1 MAELTLVNLPLD
13 MLDECHSTLLMIG
26 QHWFRFMAWCHQA
39 TSHYLSQC
47 WWSDPDLCCHMAS
60 LGPNEL
66 LMNISNTD
74 MLYCLL
80 QVKMVKI
87 FIGNLDEYADEN
99 KLRRQFEQFGK
110 VSECDILN
118 KYGFVVSWWIFYMSG
133 WAISIPS
140 SKTTV
145 FFLQNC

>member
-1 MAELTLVNLPLD
+1 
-13 MLDECHSTLLMIG
+13 
-26 QHWFRFMAWCHQA
+26 
-39 TSHYLSQC
+39 
-47 WWSDPDLCCHMAS
+47 
-60 LGPNEL
+60 
-66 LMNISNTD
+66 

-133 WAISIPS
+133 WATSIPS

-145 FFLQNC
+145 FFCRIVKLNPET